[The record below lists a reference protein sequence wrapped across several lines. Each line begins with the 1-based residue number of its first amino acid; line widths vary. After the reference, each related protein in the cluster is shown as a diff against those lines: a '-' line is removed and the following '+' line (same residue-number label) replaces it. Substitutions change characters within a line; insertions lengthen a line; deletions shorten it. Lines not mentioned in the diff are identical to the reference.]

1 MAVNDR
7 RMCDDLDE
15 RIRQLDSRGA
25 TVKLERLLQEG
36 AFGRVYQGA
45 YKHKGG
51 GSQEVLVKTVTGELY
66 TTCLLLELSRLII
79 FFFVCVIVP
88 IILYK

>member
-7 RMCDDLDE
+7 RICDDLDE

-25 TVKLERLLQEG
+25 LVKLERLLQEG

-45 YKHKGG
+45 YNGGG

-66 TTCLLLELSRLII
+66 TPLLTA
-79 FFFVCVIVP
+79 
-88 IILYK
+88 